1 MIFYPFPWPGKRPL
15 SAKINPMER
24 CNWSPK
30 EPMLTYHDTEWGVPV
45 HDDCKLFEYLILDG
59 AQAGLNWEI
68 ILKRRDGYRRAFAEF
83 DPVIVAGF
91 DQAKVE
97 ELLLDPGIIR
107 NRRKV
112 ESAVINAQKFL
123 EVQREFGSFDVFFWS
138 FVNGKTIQNAFK
150 TLQEIPAVTPEAEK
164 VSKALI
170 QRGFKFV
177 GPTICYAI
185 MQSAGL
191 VNDHTVNC
199 FRYSELSK

>member
-1 MIFYPFPWPGKRPL
+1 M
-15 SAKINPMER
+15 
-24 CNWSPK
+24 K

-45 HDDCKLFEYLILDG
+45 HDERKLYEFLILDG

-68 ILKRRDGYRRAFAEF
+68 ILKRREGYRRAFAEF
-83 DPVIVAGF
+83 EPAVVSSF
-91 DQAKVE
+91 NQAKVD
-97 ELLLDPGIIR
+97 ELLLDSGIIR

-112 ESAVINAQKFL
+112 ESAIINAQKFL
-123 EVQREFGSFDVFFWS
+123 EVQQEFGSFDAFFWS
-138 FVNGKTIQNAFK
+138 FVEGKTIHNTFK
-150 TLQEIPAVTPEAEK
+150 TIQEIPAVTPEAEK
-164 VSKALI
+164 MSKALI

-199 FRYSELSK
+199 FRYSELLK

>member
-1 MIFYPFPWPGKRPL
+1 ML
-15 SAKINPMER
+15 S
-24 CNWSPK
+24 
-30 EPMLTYHDTEWGVPV
+30 YHDTEWGVPV
-45 HDDCKLFEYLILDG
+45 HDERKHFEYLILDG

-68 ILKRRDGYRRAFAEF
+68 ILKRREGYRQAFANF
-83 DPVIVAGF
+83 DPAVVANY
-91 DQAKVE
+91 DQKKVD

-123 EVQREFGSFDVFFWS
+123 EVQKEFGSFDVFFWS
-138 FVNGKTIQNAFK
+138 FVNGKTIHNGFK
-150 TLQEIPAVTPEAEK
+150 SKQEIPAITPEAELM
-164 VSKALI
+164 SRALI

-191 VNDHTVNC
+191 VNDHTINC
-199 FRYSELSK
+199 FRYSELLK

>member
-1 MIFYPFPWPGKRPL
+1 
-15 SAKINPMER
+15 MER
-24 CNWSPK
+24 CNWSMK

-45 HDDCKLFEYLILDG
+45 HDERKLFEYLLLDG

-68 ILKRRDGYRRAFAEF
+68 ILKRREGYRRAFAGF
-83 DPVIVAGF
+83 DPMIVASY

-112 ESAVINAQKFL
+112 ESAVTNAQKFL
-123 EVQREFGSFDVFFWS
+123 DVQKEFGSFDTFFWS
-138 FVNGKTIQNAFK
+138 FVNGKTIHNNFAAI
-150 TLQEIPAVTPEAEK
+150 QEIPAVTPEAEK
-164 VSKALI
+164 MSKALI

-191 VNDHTVNC
+191 VNDHTINC
-199 FRYSELSK
+199 FRYAELMK

>member
-1 MIFYPFPWPGKRPL
+1 M
-15 SAKINPMER
+15 
-24 CNWSPK
+24 K

-45 HDDCKLFEYLILDG
+45 HDDQKLYEFLILDG

-68 ILKRRDGYRRAFAEF
+68 ILKRREGYRRAFAEF
-83 DPVIVAGF
+83 DPLQVANF

-112 ESAVINAQKFL
+112 ESAITNAQKFL
-123 EVQREFGSFDVFFWS
+123 DVQKEFGSFDVFFWS
-138 FVNGKTIQNAFK
+138 FVNGKTIHNSF
-150 TLQEIPAVTPEAEK
+150 TSIQEIPAVTLEAEK
-164 VSKALI
+164 MSKALI

-199 FRYSELSK
+199 FRYSELLK

>member
-1 MIFYPFPWPGKRPL
+1 
-15 SAKINPMER
+15 
-24 CNWSPK
+24 
-30 EPMLTYHDTEWGVPV
+30 MLTYHDTEWGVPV

-97 ELLLDPGIIR
+97 ELLLDPDIIR

>member
-1 MIFYPFPWPGKRPL
+1 MVNNPL
-15 SAKINPMER
+15 SAKIMRMER
-24 CNWSPK
+24 CNWSLK

-45 HDDCKLFEYLILDG
+45 HDDQKLFEYLLLDG

-68 ILKRRDGYRRAFAEF
+68 ILKRREGYRKAFAGF
-83 DPVIVAGF
+83 DPVKVAYF
-91 DQAKVE
+91 DQQTVE
-97 ELLLDPGIIR
+97 DLLLDSGIIR

-112 ESAVINAQKFL
+112 ESAITNAQKFL
-123 EVQREFGSFDVFFWS
+123 EVQEEFGSFDSFFWS
-138 FVNGKTIQNAFK
+138 FVNGKTIQNSYK
-150 TLQEIPAVTPEAEK
+150 ELQEIPAITPEAEK
-164 VSKALI
+164 MSKALV

-199 FRYSELSK
+199 FRHSELLK